1 MATTSTRRSTG
12 GSSQRPGTFRWLGRN
27 GRGERVRG
35 ETYGFNEQD
44 VRQQLSSQ
52 GVIVNRITRQR
63 HLPGMGQR
71 LKGQDITL
79 FARQMATMI
88 RAGVPLLQSLTAV
101 GNGAKKPALRHFV
114 ETLKRDVSSGMSFSR
129 ALSNQKRHVG
139 QLFVNLIEAGE
150 QAGALDRM
158 LERVADHKER
168 MDALRGRVLK
178 AMYYPSAV
186 VTIGLGVTALLLIKV
201 VPQFESMFAS
211 ADADLPGPTRITL
224 ALSEAAQ
231 QSWWQVLAILIGGFF
246 VLRRAIKRSPG
257 VALRVD
263 RLLLKMPILGPIL
276 ERSSIARFSRT
287 LATTFAAGVP
297 LMSALE
303 TAGSVCGNRAY
314 ENAVK
319 TIRLDV
325 SAGQQLHFAMRST
338 HLFTPMALQMVAIG
352 EESGALESMLN
363 KVADFYEAE
372 VENRVDNLTSLLEP
386 LIIVV
391 LGSLVGGVMVSMY
404 LPIFELGGAL

>member
-1 MATTSTRRSTG
+1 MASTSTRRSAS
-12 GSSQRPGTFRWLGRN
+12 GSSQRSGTFRWLGRN

-35 ETYGFNEQD
+35 EIYGHNEQD

-52 GVIVNRITRQR
+52 GVVVNRITRR
-63 HLPGMGQR
+63 RNLPGMGQR
-71 LKGQDITL
+71 LKGRDITL

-101 GNGAKKPALRHFV
+101 ANGIRKPALRHFV

-129 ALSNQKRHVG
+129 ALADHKRHVG
-139 QLFVNLIEAGE
+139 PLFVHLIEAGE

-168 MDALRGRVLK
+168 MDALRARVLK
-178 AMYYPSAV
+178 AMYYPTAV
-186 VTIGLGVTALLLIKV
+186 ITIGLGVTALLLIKV

-211 ADADLPGPTRITL
+211 ADADLPGPTRVTL

-231 QSWWQVLAILIGGFF
+231 NSWWQALLIAIGGILL
-246 VLRRAIKRSPG
+246 LRRILKRSPG
-257 VALRVD
+257 MALRVD
-263 RLLLKMPILGPIL
+263 KILLRLPILGPIL
-276 ERSSIARFSRT
+276 ERTSIARFART

-303 TAGSVCGNRAY
+303 TAGGVCGNRAY
-314 ENAVK
+314 ENAIK
-319 TIRLDV
+319 TLRLDV

-338 HLFTPMALQMVAIG
+338 NLFTPMALQMVAIG
-352 EESGALESMLN
+352 EESGSLETMLN
-363 KVADFYEAE
+363 KVADFYETD
-372 VENRVDNLTSLLEP
+372 VENRVDSLTSLLEP

-391 LGSLVGGVMVSMY
+391 LGTLVGGVMISMY
-404 LPIFELGGAL
+404 LPIFEFGGAL